1 MLQTIYKC
9 KNCKTTLKISQTT
22 AFCECRFYRILR
34 FKKLILEYDKV
45 RVNIDGLK
53 AIADNQNKPL
63 LFVGEGVEIAPA
75 QGDRVVVT
83 LGGEPL
89 YGCRL
94 VSFA

>member
-34 FKKLILEYDKV
+34 VKKLILEYGDKV

-53 AIADNQNKPL
+53 AITDYQNKPF
-63 LFVGEGVEIAPA
+63 LFVGEGIEILP
-75 QGDRVVVT
+75 D
-83 LGGEPL
+83 GGSAVLNFNGEL
-89 YGCRL
+89 FYGLRL
-94 VSFA
+94 VSFS